1 MTDPHIDD
9 LRTLFLYL
17 SNAVMCIP
25 EEYQLRVFRDM
36 AFKLHEW
43 NDVPISVLRETLKE
57 FGIEFNDTCDYCGE
71 DMVDALDGQIFC
83 SYSCRVK
90 ECGCKAHP
98 SCCGDDGY

>member
-1 MTDPHIDD
+1 MTDPHIND

-25 EEYQLRVFRDM
+25 EEYQVRVFRDM

-57 FGIEFNDTCDYCGE
+57 FDIEFNDMCSYCGE
-71 DMVDALDGQIFC
+71 DILEDGRTYCSDACTKLSENGI
-83 SYSCRVK
+83 
-90 ECGCKAHP
+90 P
-98 SCCGDDGY
+98 